1 VAPENPLDD
10 KCIKILFLSANPDT
24 LGRVQFDREARRI
37 EEKLRASKY
46 SDAIK
51 FTTRWAVKPDDL
63 QQALLEVQPHIVH
76 FSGHGTPSEEILLE
90 ADDSSPKPV
99 TKAALAKLFA
109 ILKDNVRVVV
119 LNACYSRAQ
128 AEAIT
133 EHIDCAV
140 GMRKALNHD
149 AGITFSAS
157 FYRALAFGRTIQ
169 EAFDLGRNGVE
180 IEGLD
185 GRDTPELLVRQG
197 IEAGRVTLLDPGE
210 KRSSLSQESSDQ
222 AGPTAPA
229 LLQFQTLP
237 TSAAA
242 PAQPNAPIAAS
253 KESKEQESHD
263 ALPASWVNEK
273 AKDAVFVGPESGP
286 RALPE
291 VIWAALLSFFDLYIR
306 RYWYSRRYLR
316 QFIIDHRNFNTRGLL
331 SQGAFVVQ
339 LTDVFVELRLA
350 PNPPKEVRFDPIA
363 AKELDGNRPI
373 WDFLRQIAMDEAV
386 ALSIIGPPG
395 CGKTTLLQ
403 HIGLSLAA
411 LGGRRS
417 QKLRVSKPLFLFL
430 RDHVAEITSA
440 SPPSLGTLAQAHFTR
455 KHRHKPS
462 SGWFEQQLGAGT
474 CMVLL
479 DGLDE
484 VADERR
490 RKVVAAWVD
499 EQIRR
504 YPRSLFAITA
514 RPLGYRTA
522 SLEQAHVLE
531 VQPFGARQVRA
542 FVQNWYLAT
551 EIKKSGG
558 DDSKSVRKR
567 ADDHSNDLLQRLR
580 QHMALSDLTRNPLLL
595 TMIAM
600 VHNTRK
606 ALPNRRIELF
616 AEIYEVLFDRWQRE
630 KGLADRLTAREL
642 RDILEPF
649 AAHMMRKQLREIH
662 TSDALVVLRG
672 PLTKAGLTGDA
683 LESFLPNLQAASGLL
698 LEREHDR
705 WCFAHLTFQEYLAV
719 GHLRTHGAGVDWAAL
734 IQDSWWH
741 ETLRLYAA
749 HGDATPLAKTC
760 LELNTVPALTL
771 LIDLLEEA
779 PEIEESVRGEAEQ
792 RLIVNLEAQD
802 YDLRRAAAEVH
813 LARRL
818 QAFHVINDQCE
829 IDLRY
834 VTCAEYQLFLDEMRV
849 QGKFFQPD
857 HWSDTRFPAGQARKP
872 VAGVRASDASAFV
885 KWLNIRYSAVAIY
898 RLPTTQEA
906 ESSPA
911 PCDQSMAAW
920 CKEQVGSVEEE
931 DAPGHS
937 PRVRRRISGS
947 AREPRERFVLAG
959 WAPEQE
965 AILWRQV
972 GSLFFQCLPSS
983 LTIMLAA
990 DTNLYDTELG
1000 FALTRALTRVPA
1012 VDTLTHIFARTLS
1025 TNLHDASALAHRIAS
1040 TPADDLNKAIA
1051 MAKNFQYVHPATL
1064 ALGTDL
1070 SRARARARALSINLD
1085 VALAEEREH
1094 ARDVAFA
1101 LEYTRQIVR
1110 KFDLVNIANTLE
1122 WGAFSEADSLID
1134 ELRNDSSPTVRNV
1147 ATLVS
1152 DFLCLIQ
1159 TTTLQERQEAW
1170 QRYAVA
1176 LVNTLGNVDLPA
1188 VRDMSIFLQIVMAR
1202 ARGVISAWEGI
1213 RLARERST

>member
-1 VAPENPLDD
+1 MSPKESLDD
-10 KCIKILFLSANPDT
+10 GCIKILFLSANPDT
-24 LGRVQFDREARRI
+24 LERAQFDREARRI

-169 EAFDLGRNGVE
+169 EAFDLGQNGVE

-197 IEAGRVTLLDPGE
+197 IEAGRVTLLDPRE
-210 KRSSLSQESSDQ
+210 KRSSPSQKSSDQ

-229 LLQFQTLP
+229 LFQFQTLP
-237 TSAAA
+237 ASAAA

-253 KESKEQESHD
+253 KEQESHD
-263 ALPASWVNEK
+263 ALPASCVNGE
-273 AKDAVFVGPESGP
+273 AKDAVFVRPEPGP
-286 RALPE
+286 RALLE

-306 RYWYSRRYLR
+306 RYWYSRRYVR

-363 AKELDGNRPI
+363 ARELDGNRPI

-403 HIGLSLAA
+403 HIGLSLAES
-411 LGGRRS
+411 GGRRL

-440 SPPSLGTLAQAHFTR
+440 SPPSLGTLAQAHFSR

-462 SGWFEQQLGAGT
+462 PGWFEQQLGAGT

-490 RKVVAAWVD
+490 RKVVTAWVD

-522 SLEQAHVLE
+522 PLEQAHVLE

-595 TMIAM
+595 TMIAL
-600 VHNTRK
+600 VHSTHK
-606 ALPNRRIELF
+606 ALPSRRIELF

-672 PLTKAGLTGDA
+672 PLTKFGLTGDA

-719 GHLRTHGAGVDWAAL
+719 GHLRAHGAGVDWAAL

-749 HGDATPLAKTC
+749 HGDTTHLAKTC
-760 LELNTVPALTL
+760 LELNTVPALTF

-779 PEIEESVRGEAEQ
+779 SEIDESVRGEAEQ

-818 QAFHVINDQCE
+818 QAFHVVNDQCE
-829 IDLRY
+829 IDLSY

-849 QGKFFQPD
+849 QGKFLQPD
-857 HWSDTRFPAGQARKP
+857 HWSDTRFGAGQARKP

-885 KWLNIRYSAVAIY
+885 KWLNIRYSAVATY

-906 ESSPA
+906 ESYPA

-920 CKEQVGSVEEE
+920 CKEQAGAIEEEEE
-931 DAPGHS
+931 DAPAHS
-937 PRVRRRISGS
+937 PRVRRRISRS
-947 AREPRERFVLAG
+947 AREPRERFVLTG

-965 AILWRQV
+965 AILWKQV
-972 GSLFFQCLPSS
+972 GSLFFQRLPST
-983 LTIMLAA
+983 LTVMLAA
-990 DTNLYDTELG
+990 DTNLYDTEFS

-1012 VDTLTHIFARTLS
+1012 VDTLTQVFVRTLS
-1025 TNLHDASALAHRIAS
+1025 TSLHAASDLAHRIAS
-1040 TPADDLNKAIA
+1040 TPADELNNAII
-1051 MAKNFQYVHPATL
+1051 MAKNYQYVRPATL

-1070 SRARARARALSINLD
+1070 SRARARARTLSINLD
-1085 VALAEEREH
+1085 VALAEERGQ
-1094 ARDVAFA
+1094 ARDVALA
-1101 LEYTRQIVR
+1101 LEYTRRIVR
-1110 KFDLVNIANTLE
+1110 KFDLGDIASTLE
-1122 WGAFSEADSLID
+1122 WGSFSEADSLID
-1134 ELRNDSSPTVRNV
+1134 KLRNDSSPTTRNV
-1147 ATLVS
+1147 GTLVS
-1152 DFLCLIQ
+1152 DFLYLIQ
-1159 TTTLQERQEAW
+1159 TTTLRERQEAW

-1176 LVNTLGNVDLPA
+1176 LVNTLDNGDLPA

-1213 RLARERST
+1213 RLAREQPT